1 MSERDWFDWV
11 VMGASVLS
19 SFSVLSAIIIYM
31 VTSRKEKN
39 KEKEE
44 RDKMNVSIVRI
55 INLIAESL
63 IKEFDLFIS
72 RESLIEKNSDDV
84 TFKKNENMYTI
95 IIQKDGYKE
104 RTSIFIPDLSLLRQ
118 CAIESSKSDNYIYES
133 VYRINTYISHVLNST
148 NFIFRDETPKLANKN
163 YFNLINERVDS
174 LKKEIIS
181 LNEYINK

>member
-19 SFSVLSAIIIYM
+19 SFSVLSAIVIYM

-55 INLIAESL
+55 INLIAEPL
-63 IKEFDLFIS
+63 IKEFDLFTS
-72 RESLIEKNSDDV
+72 REPLIEKNSDDV

-118 CAIESSKSDNYIYES
+118 CAIESSKSDSYIYES
-133 VYRINTYISHVLNST
+133 VYKINTYISHILNST
-148 NFIFRDETPKLANKN
+148 NFIFRDESSKLANKN
-163 YFNLINERVDS
+163 YFNLIKERVDS
-174 LKKEIIS
+174 LKKEMIS